1 MITDIL
7 LSILAPILLLV
18 GLGALMQWKFR
29 LDLNTLSKLNI
40 YLFTPAFIFDN
51 VYRSR
56 LSWGDMAGVATIT
69 VVQSL
74 MLGVIVVILGRLVN
88 ASRRTLAAVALA
100 VMMYNSGNFG
110 LPLAE
115 LAYPGRGAAATTAAA
130 DAPAGASFIKDGGAV
145 QAFVVMTMN
154 IMTFTVGLAI
164 AAYAGDGG
172 AKRAAKTILQMP
184 TIYALFA
191 ALLVRWWLQGDPGGR
206 SVPILVSKSSAYLA
220 AGLVP
225 MALVTLGAQ
234 LAKSPRWPDW
244 RPIGAVLAL
253 RLVFAPILMA
263 GMLYA
268 LHKAGGPA
276 MLNLWPWPAELLI
289 LTAAVPT
296 AVNTLLLTLEL
307 RGDAEL
313 AADCVFWTTVA
324 SCATITGWLVVL
336 RVMAG

>member
-1 MITDIL
+1 MVADIL
-7 LSILAPILLLV
+7 LSILAPILLLI

-40 YLFTPAFIFDN
+40 YLFTPAFIFHN
-51 VYRSR
+51 VYLSR
-56 LSWGDMAGVATIT
+56 LSWSDMTGVAAIT
-69 VVQSL
+69 VAQSL
-74 MLGVIVVILGRLVN
+74 LLGVIVVVLGRMVN

-100 VMMYNSGNFG
+100 VMMYNSGNYG

-115 LAYPGRGAAATTAAA
+115 LAYPGRAATTA
-130 DAPAGASFIKDGGAV
+130 PAVVKDGGAV

-172 AKRAAKTILQMP
+172 ARRAAKTILQMP
-184 TIYALFA
+184 TVYALFA
-191 ALLVRWWLQGDPGGR
+191 ALAVRWWLQGDPDR
-206 SVPILVSKSSAYLA
+206 TVPILVSKSAQYLA
-220 AGLVP
+220 NGLVP

-244 RPIGAVLAL
+244 RPIGAVIGL
-253 RLVFAPILMA
+253 RLVFAPVLMA
-263 GMLYA
+263 GMLWA
-268 LHKAGGPA
+268 LHKAGAPP

-324 SCATITGWLVVL
+324 SCVTITGWLVVL
-336 RVMAG
+336 RVLAG